1 MRSRR
6 VRIALIATAAVA
18 AGFVGQ
24 MAIANEPGG
33 SPTPANKAI
42 ASGDSVT
49 EIGPG
54 AEQILLS
61 ARLKTSK
68 PTDLMIHTSLECSIL
83 TMLETGPSTQSNAVD
98 TARGDASVLG
108 WIEIDDDALRDQA
121 TDPTPHRVVP
131 IMSTSQPPQ
140 NGSTPNSGNPAED
153 GATYCDRTYERT
165 EAGGERADTVLGE
178 DGIDRETDYIR
189 TKSANAFN
197 WVLLNA
203 GSGTHHVRLVGTL
216 AADGT
221 RGFCPT
227 STAQPIS
234 GAHPDGSCTEAY
246 VGNRTMIIEPTK
258 MANDAVISPTASS

>member
-6 VRIALIATAAVA
+6 SVRIALIATAALG

-24 MAIANEPGG
+24 MAVANQPGG

-42 ASGDSVT
+42 ASGDNLT

-68 PTDLMIHTSLECSIL
+68 PTDLMIQTSLECSIL
-83 TMLETGPSTQSNAVD
+83 SMLETGPSTTKGATD
-98 TARGDASVLG
+98 TSTSEGSVRG
-108 WIEIDDDALRDQA
+108 WIEVDDDPDRIQA
-121 TDPTPHRVVP
+121 ADPTPHRVVP

-140 NGSTPNSGNPAED
+140 NTSTPPTGTPTED
-153 GATYCDRTYERT
+153 GVTYCDRTYQRT
-165 EAGGERADTVLGE
+165 VQDGEDPT

-189 TKSANAFN
+189 TKTANAFN
-197 WVLLNA
+197 WVLLNT
-203 GSGTHHVRLVGTL
+203 GSGIHYVRLVGTL
-216 AADGT
+216 VADHEPHT
-221 RGFCPT
+221 CPAT
-227 STAQPIS
+227 TTNPI
-234 GAHPDGSCTEAY
+234 GMESCTEAY

-258 MANDAVISPTASS
+258 MSNDAVISTHADS